1 MANVVTQIEMMK
13 YRGTARA
20 VFPVGTILTPSA
32 KDWARE
38 QGIEVAFEDM
48 ATAPVAAPVAAAPCT
63 ATACDDKLTAVVNA
77 VIKAYKEAGKAISKE
92 EVVASVEVTLKAL
105 AGCGK

>member
-38 QGIEVAFEDM
+38 QGIEVAFEDL
-48 ATAPVAAPVAAAPCT
+48 ATASVAAPVAAASCN
-63 ATACDDKLTAVVNA
+63 AVCDDRLTAVVNA

-105 AGCGK
+105 EGCGK

>member
-32 KDWARE
+32 RDWARE

-48 ATAPVAAPVAAAPCT
+48 ATAPAVATPCT
-63 ATACDDKLTAVVNA
+63 PAACNDRLTAVVNA

-105 AGCGK
+105 EGCGK

>member
-1 MANVVTQIEMMK
+1 MASVVTQIEMMK

-48 ATAPVAAPVAAAPCT
+48 ATAPVAAPVAAAC
-63 ATACDDKLTAVVNA
+63 ALVACNDRLTAVVNA

-92 EVVASVEVTLKAL
+92 EVVASVKVTLKAL
-105 AGCGK
+105 EGCGK

>member
-38 QGIEVAFEDM
+38 QGIEVAFDDL
-48 ATAPVAAPVAAAPCT
+48 ATASAVASAADCKAV
-63 ATACDDKLTAVVNA
+63 CDDRLSAVVNA

-92 EVVASVEVTLKAL
+92 DVVASVEVTLKAL
-105 AGCGK
+105 EGCGK

>member
-38 QGIEVAFEDM
+38 QGIEVAFEDL
-48 ATAPVAAPVAAAPCT
+48 ATAAVAAPVASACVA
-63 ATACDDKLTAVVNA
+63 ACDDRLTAVVNA
-77 VIKAYKEAGKAISKE
+77 VIKAYKEAGKAIVKE

-105 AGCGK
+105 EGCGK